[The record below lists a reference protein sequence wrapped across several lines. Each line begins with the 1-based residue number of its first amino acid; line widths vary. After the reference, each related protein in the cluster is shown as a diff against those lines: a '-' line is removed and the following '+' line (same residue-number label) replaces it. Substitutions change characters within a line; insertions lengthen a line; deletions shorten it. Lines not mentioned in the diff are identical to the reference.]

1 MNRWTGTG
9 RLGKDV
15 ELRYTQSGKA
25 FATFT
30 MAVDDGYGENKKT
43 YWLSIVVWDKLAER
57 CANALKKGSKVLVEG
72 KLTTRT
78 SEKDGKKQTFWG
90 IVGFSVEF
98 LDSKGQGQQSQ
109 GQDDRPQLSQQDW
122 TESIPF

>member
-1 MNRWTGTG
+1 MNKVIELG

-25 FATFT
+25 FATFSL
-30 MAVDDGYGENKKT
+30 AVDDGYGENKKT
-43 YWLSIVVWDKLAER
+43 YWFSVVVWDKLAER

-78 SEKDGKKQTFWG
+78 SEKDGKKQTFWD

-98 LDSKGQGQQSQ
+98 LDPKGQQSQ
-109 GQDDRPQLSQQDW
+109 GQFPPLSQSDMDE
-122 TESIPF
+122 TIPF

>member
-1 MNRWTGTG
+1 MNKVIELG

-25 FATFT
+25 FATFSL
-30 MAVDDGYGENKKT
+30 AVDDGYGENKKT

-57 CANALKKGSKVLVEG
+57 CANSLHKGSKVLVEG

-78 SEKDGKKQTFWG
+78 TEKDGKKSTFWD
-90 IVGFSVEF
+90 IVAFTVEF
-98 LDSKGQGQQSQ
+98 LDPKGQSQ
-109 GQDDRPQLSQQDW
+109 GQASPAVDDMD
-122 TESIPF
+122 IPF

>member
-25 FATFT
+25 FATFSL
-30 MAVDDGYGENKKT
+30 AVDDGYGENKKT
-43 YWLSIVVWDKLAER
+43 YWLSVVVWDKLAER
-57 CANALKKGSKVLVEG
+57 CANALRKGSKVLVEG

-78 SEKDGKKQTFWG
+78 YEKDGKKNTAWD

-98 LDSKGQGQQSQ
+98 LDPKQQGQVQF
-109 GQDDRPQLSQQDW
+109 PPLSQSDMD
-122 TESIPF
+122 EEILF

>member
-1 MNRWTGTG
+1 MNKVIELG

-30 MAVDDGYGENKKT
+30 MAVDDGYGDNKKT
-43 YWLSIVVWDKLAER
+43 YWFSVVVWDKLAER
-57 CANALKKGSKVLVEG
+57 CANSLKKGSKVLVDG

-78 SEKDGKKQTFWG
+78 YEKDGKKNTAWD

-98 LDSKGQGQQSQ
+98 LDPKGQQSQ
-109 GQDDRPQLSQQDW
+109 GQATPADDM
-122 TESIPF
+122 EIPF

>member
-1 MNRWTGTG
+1 MNKVIELG

-25 FATFT
+25 FATFN
-30 MAVDDGYGENKKT
+30 MAVDDGYGDNKKT
-43 YWLSIVVWDKLAER
+43 YWFSVVVWDKLAER
-57 CANALKKGSKVLVEG
+57 CANSLKKGSKVLVEG

-78 SEKDGKKQTFWG
+78 SEKDGKKQTFWD

-98 LDSKGQGQQSQ
+98 LDPKGQQSQ
-109 GQDDRPQLSQQDW
+109 AAPSVDD
-122 TESIPF
+122 EEIPF

>member
-30 MAVDDGYGENKKT
+30 MAVDDGYGESKKT
-43 YWLSIVVWDKLAER
+43 YWFSVVVWDKLAER
-57 CANALKKGSKVLVEG
+57 CANSLKKGSKVLVEG

-78 SEKDGKKQTFWG
+78 SEKDGKKQTFWD

-98 LDSKGQGQQSQ
+98 LDPKGQQSQ
-109 GQDDRPQLSQQDW
+109 AAPSVDD
-122 TESIPF
+122 EEIPF